1 MKDNILE
8 TAQLVSL
15 MASSLKSDVEGY
27 SRAVN
32 EAKLKGRTFA
42 SAYSEYTNGERNSTR
57 GAIENKIKTLRYTL
71 SELMREL

>member
-8 TAQLVSL
+8 TARLVSL
-15 MASSLKSDVEGY
+15 MATSLKNDVEGY
-27 SRAVN
+27 SRAVK
-32 EAKLKGRTFA
+32 EANKTGDHWYA
-42 SAYSEYTNGERNSTR
+42 DYINERNCTR